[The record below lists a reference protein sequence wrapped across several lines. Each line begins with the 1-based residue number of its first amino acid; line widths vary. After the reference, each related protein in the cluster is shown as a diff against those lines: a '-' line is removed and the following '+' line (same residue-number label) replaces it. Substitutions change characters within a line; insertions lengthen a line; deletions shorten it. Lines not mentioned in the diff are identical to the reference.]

1 MFLILFLIEK
11 IIINIFNLLKISF
24 FIIYNIFLYFII
36 SISKKKNNWM
46 FGRSLA
52 NRIKNFDVY
61 GKMPKDLSE
70 GTMSGALGI
79 IKT

>member
-1 MFLILFLIEK
+1 
-11 IIINIFNLLKISF
+11 
-24 FIIYNIFLYFII
+24 
-36 SISKKKNNWM
+36 M